1 MTREVKTR
9 VSPVIISNETF
20 LAYLHRFIAIMMDAL
35 MIMIILKSHLKFQ
48 VFNLFHSAFLMT
60 FDI

>member
-9 VSPVIISNETF
+9 GSPVIISNETF

-35 MIMIILKSHLKFQ
+35 MIMIILKSHLIFRPQ
-48 VFNLFHSAFLMT
+48 IDGRLNIRETML
-60 FDI
+60 